1 MANKINRVILIV
13 MDSVGCGAMEDAGKY
28 NDAGTNT
35 LGNIAEKRGGL
46 NMPNFHKLGLGNII
60 DIKGVPKTKTAEGCF
75 GKCREASVN
84 KDTTTGHWEMAGLKI
99 STSFPAYPNGFPE
112 DIIKPFEKFTGK
124 KVLCNAPASGTE
136 ILEKLGDEHCKTGN
150 IIVYTSAD
158 SVFQIAAHEEVIPLK
173 KLYEICEYT
182 RKKILIGKH
191 AVGRVIA
198 RPFLG
203 TSGNYKRTTNRRDFS
218 VLPFGKTMLDIIKEN
233 GMDVAAVGKIEDI
246 FANQGITKAVHTVSN
261 MDGTD
266 KTLDYMKEKSRGIIF
281 TNLVDFDM
289 LWGHRRN
296 AEEYAAGLE
305 EFDSRLPELI
315 NGMNDDDMI
324 MFTADHG
331 CDPTH
336 TIHTDHTR
344 EYVPLVVYGKA
355 LKANVNLGVRATF
368 SDISATI
375 LDFLGLKSTGN
386 GTSFKKDIEY

>member
-1 MANKINRVILIV
+1 
-13 MDSVGCGAMEDAGKY
+13 
-28 NDAGTNT
+28 
-35 LGNIAEKRGGL
+35 
-46 NMPNFHKLGLGNII
+46 
-60 DIKGVPKTKTAEGCF
+60 
-75 GKCREASVN
+75 
-84 KDTTTGHWEMAGLKI
+84 
-99 STSFPAYPNGFPE
+99 
-112 DIIKPFEKFTGK
+112 